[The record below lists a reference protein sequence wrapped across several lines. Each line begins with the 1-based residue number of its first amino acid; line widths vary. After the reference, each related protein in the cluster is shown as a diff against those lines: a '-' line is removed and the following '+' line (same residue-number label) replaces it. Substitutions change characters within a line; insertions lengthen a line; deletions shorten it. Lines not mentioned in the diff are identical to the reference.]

1 MFVINI
7 MSWKGVKNQTNIEN
21 IKDWCEEMGIQKY
34 TINSKG
40 EIDVNGNVIL
50 DAKGIVELPYKF
62 GKVEGFFDVGDN
74 KNLISLKNCPT
85 YVKNYMR
92 CNHCHNLYSLKGC
105 PQEVGWTFYCNG
117 NINIKSLEGCPEKV
131 GGNFYCKGCKRKF
144 TEKEVKSLCRVK
156 GDIIN

>member
-1 MFVINI
+1 
-7 MSWKGVKNQTNIEN
+7 MSWNGVKNQTNIEN
-21 IKDWCEEMGIQKY
+21 IKDWCEEMGIQNY

-40 EIDVNGNVIL
+40 EIDVNGYVDLSRKNF
-50 DAKGIVELPYKF
+50 KELPYKF

-74 KNLISLKNCPT
+74 QNLISLKNCPT

-105 PQEVGWTFYCNG
+105 PQEVGWAFYCNG

-131 GGNFYCKGCKRKF
+131 GGNFYCKDCKQKF
-144 TEKEVKSLCRVK
+144 TEEEVRYLCKVK
-156 GDIIN
+156 GSINN